1 LPWKPALR
9 STGAGPLEADPRDKP
24 GDDGDRPIIEV
35 RRVAAAFVGALLL
48 SVLLA
53 GQALS
58 HAALV
63 AADPADGAV
72 LAKAPAELSL
82 TFDEPVSP
90 VILKL
95 VEPDGSEA
103 ALGQP
108 RLDGNR
114 LALSAPAGLGTG
126 SYVLSWRVISD
137 DGHPVGGAVVFSIGM
152 PSAGAA
158 AEATEAIDWP
168 LRAAIWF
175 CRVLVYIGLFAGT
188 GGAFFLAW
196 LANGAQ
202 AARRF
207 IAGASVTGLVATG
220 LSLGL
225 LGADALDLGLS
236 SLIDAKAWAV
246 ALSTSYA
253 LSAFFASLSMLAA
266 LWALYPRT
274 IGEARAVSALA
285 LAGVGLALASSGH
298 AATADPQWL
307 MRPAVFIHATA
318 VAFWVGALAPL
329 AALFAGKDPAARP
342 ALRCFSAAIP
352 YVLAALLAAG
362 IGLAVVQV
370 GHVGALIST
379 AYGCV
384 LFAKLALV
392 ALLLLVAAFNRWRLT
407 EGARSGDKGTV
418 RKLARSTV
426 AEIALAAAILGCVA
440 LWRFTPPPRA
450 LAEAAPSPPVSVH
463 LHSERA
469 MASLTISPGRAG
481 PVSVSAFVVG
491 GDLEPLDAKEV
502 TLSFSMPSAGIEPIR
517 REARKLDAGQW
528 RVDGLSLP
536 VAGRWDVSVDILIS
550 DFESVTL
557 KSEITLR

>member
-1 LPWKPALR
+1 ML
-9 STGAGPLEADPRDKP
+9 
-24 GDDGDRPIIEV
+24 
-35 RRVAAAFVGALLL
+35 VGALLIG
-48 SVLLA
+48 VFLA
-53 GQALS
+53 GQAFA

-63 AADPADGAV
+63 ASDPADGAV
-72 LAKAPAELSL
+72 LAKAPTELSL

-90 VILKL
+90 LILKL

-103 ALGQP
+103 ALGRP
-108 RLDGNR
+108 RLDGNKVV
-114 LALSAPAGLGTG
+114 LAAPASLGTG
-126 SYVLSWRVISD
+126 SYVLSWRVISE
-137 DGHPVGGAVVFSIGM
+137 DGHPVGGSVIFSIGM

-158 AEATEAIDWP
+158 AEAGEAIDWP

-175 CRVLVYIGLFAGT
+175 CRVLVYGGLFAGV

-207 IAGASVTGLVATG
+207 IAGASATGLVAIL

-225 LGADALDLGLS
+225 LGIDALDLGLT
-236 SLIDAKAWAV
+236 SLADPKAWTV

-253 LSAFFASLSMLAA
+253 LTAFFASLSMLAA
-266 LWALYPRT
+266 LWALYPRSP
-274 IGEARAVSALA
+274 GEARALSALA

-307 MRPAVFIHATA
+307 MRPVVFVHATA
-318 VAFWVGALAPL
+318 VAFWIGALAPL
-329 AALFAGKDPAARP
+329 AALFAGKDPTARP
-342 ALRCFSAAIP
+342 ALRRFSATIP

-362 IGLAVVQV
+362 IVLAVVQV
-370 GHVGALIST
+370 GHVGALVST
-379 AYGCV
+379 AYGRV
-384 LFAKLALV
+384 LVAKLALV
-392 ALLLLVAAFNRWRLT
+392 AVLLLVAAFNRWRLT
-407 EGARSGDKGTV
+407 AVALSGD
-418 RKLARSTV
+418 RKTTRRLARSTV
-426 AEIALAAAILGCVA
+426 AEIALVAAILCCVA

-450 LAEAAPSPPVSVH
+450 LAEAAPPPPVSVH

-469 MASLTISPGRAG
+469 MASLTVSPGRAG

-502 TLSFSMPSAGIEPIR
+502 TLSFSMPSAGIEPVR

-528 RVDGLSLP
+528 RVDGLRLP
-536 VAGRWDVSVDILIS
+536 VAGRWNVSVDILIS